1 MTNERLVAFVS
12 AVAEAE
18 KIGSVT
24 VLFHDHK
31 QRCFDGEADM
41 AARTITF
48 CAKRDRLTALHEIA
62 HIATQEAHTRKW
74 AKFLFIVNERY
85 ITEQRALRANRAAA
99 IDYPK
104 ARRLYKEKYGA
115 PPPQSPGLSRR
126 LVGR

>member
-1 MTNERLVAFVS
+1 MTSDRIVAFVN

-18 KIGSVT
+18 KIGPVT
-24 VLFHDHK
+24 VLFHEHK
-31 QRCFDGEADM
+31 NRCFDGEADM
-41 AARTITF
+41 DARAITF
-48 CAKRDRLTALHEIA
+48 CAKRDRLTALHELA

-74 AKFLFIVNERY
+74 AKFLFIINERY

-99 IDYPK
+99 IDYAK
-104 ARRLYKEKYGA
+104 ARRLYKEKYGV

>member
-1 MTNERLVAFVS
+1 MTNDRLVTFVN

-18 KIGSVT
+18 KIGPVA
-24 VLFHDHK
+24 VFFHEHK
-31 QRCFDGEADM
+31 QRCFDGEANIDD
-41 AARTITF
+41 RSITF

-62 HIATQEAHTRKW
+62 HIATQEHHTRKW
-74 AKFLFIVNERY
+74 AKFLFLINERY

-115 PPPQSPGLSRR
+115 PPPSSPGLSRR